1 MQISI
6 LHLSDLHFK
15 AENNSIFEKQNQ
27 FFDAIKNNLNISKYL
42 FILITGDIANIGI
55 ENEYIEFKKF
65 IKNFEEKISSY
76 YSNKICIEYIL
87 TPGNHDC
94 DFSISTQSIRDVVIE
109 KILSKPNEISIDY
122 VDLCAEVQKA
132 YFKLVEELH
141 TNSKLNSNLSNK
153 LLYRYEYDIDGK
165 YKVSFN
171 SYNFSFMSR
180 RQEKQS
186 ELVFPINLINK
197 KEILSLKKD
206 FRLNISLFHHPL
218 HWLKHTSI
226 RDFTEFINESSDIV
240 LSGHEHTASGK
251 EIKDIYTQDYIEY
264 IESGSL
270 QTSYDTEDSKFNLIN
285 IDLEFNNQEIFK
297 FYWEE
302 NGYSKKIAEQT
313 IVPNNT
319 KNGFSLNSDYK
330 EKISNLDIRLNH
342 PRKENILLED
352 LFVYPDLKILESNKT
367 KKNNSL
373 EFNSKELIENKPG
386 YIIFYGSDN
395 AGKTSLLKKL
405 QISYKKIGLIPIY
418 IDGKEIR
425 SNHFQSNN
433 IKSLVLKFF
442 KNQYNID
449 DKQILRNFEQSD
461 FDEIVLLIDDFD
473 LMKINNDNK
482 GLFVDNLKII
492 GYKNLMF
499 FSNETI
505 IFEATSESEL
515 AKSLNDFEHYNILKF
530 GYKLRDKLITK
541 WITLGQELEIDQKK
555 LILERKEKA
564 EAIKNTI
571 GLNLVPSRPF
581 YIITL
586 LQSIQMHEN
595 HQLDKSSYGNY
606 YHYLIM
612 KNINNPT
619 QMKPSDI
626 NTIFAYA
633 STLAFEM
640 FKNKDYVYSV
650 NEIYTFDSRYKQI
663 RPNFTPSFNIMDKLV
678 NSGILKNNED
688 NFSFSH
694 KYIYYYFVAYYF
706 SKNIDKDEYTD
717 IIKKMTQR
725 MYRIEFANILMFI
738 LHFVPQKFVIEML
751 LDEADKTF
759 KDIREFKFQN
769 DEIKKINKLIE
780 NDTSHKLEKRS
791 IQEAHS
797 LEVEKQDELE
807 KKVLHQIDDFQE
819 IDYDEELQELDLFN
833 QLNLAFKLI
842 EILGEV
848 TKNYAGSLDGDI
860 SDKLIKYTYGLG
872 LRSLK
877 NIISMFEENH
887 ELLINH
893 IVENINKKYM
903 VNNEN
908 IKKEVSKSV
917 FMLVS
922 AISTDSIKKIAK
934 AIGTKDLKK
943 TYKEISN
950 AYPDNKS
957 YEIIKTAIDL
967 SFVGGLNNESKLI
980 KFHKQLEKD
989 KNLLANST
997 LKHLVLDHLYM
1008 FENDHS
1014 KKTSIC
1020 KQLGI
1025 STDSSKKALIQQSK

>member
-1 MQISI
+1 
-6 LHLSDLHFK
+6 
-15 AENNSIFEKQNQ
+15 
-27 FFDAIKNNLNISKYL
+27 
-42 FILITGDIANIGI
+42 
-55 ENEYIEFKKF
+55 
-65 IKNFEEKISSY
+65 
-76 YSNKICIEYIL
+76 
-87 TPGNHDC
+87 
-94 DFSISTQSIRDVVIE
+94 
-109 KILSKPNEISIDY
+109 
-122 VDLCAEVQKA
+122 
-132 YFKLVEELH
+132 
-141 TNSKLNSNLSNK
+141 
-153 LLYRYEYDIDGK
+153 
-165 YKVSFN
+165 
-171 SYNFSFMSR
+171 
-180 RQEKQS
+180 
-186 ELVFPINLINK
+186 
-197 KEILSLKKD
+197 
-206 FRLNISLFHHPL
+206 
-218 HWLKHTSI
+218 
-226 RDFTEFINESSDIV
+226 
-240 LSGHEHTASGK
+240 
-251 EIKDIYTQDYIEY
+251 
-264 IESGSL
+264 
-270 QTSYDTEDSKFNLIN
+270 
-285 IDLEFNNQEIFK
+285 
-297 FYWEE
+297 
-302 NGYSKKIAEQT
+302 
-313 IVPNNT
+313 
-319 KNGFSLNSDYK
+319 
-330 EKISNLDIRLNH
+330 
-342 PRKENILLED
+342 
-352 LFVYPDLKILESNKT
+352 
-367 KKNNSL
+367 
-373 EFNSKELIENKPG
+373 
-386 YIIFYGSDN
+386 
-395 AGKTSLLKKL
+395 
-405 QISYKKIGLIPIY
+405 
-418 IDGKEIR
+418 
-425 SNHFQSNN
+425 
-433 IKSLVLKFF
+433 
-442 KNQYNID
+442 
-449 DKQILRNFEQSD
+449 
-461 FDEIVLLIDDFD
+461 
-473 LMKINNDNK
+473 
-482 GLFVDNLKII
+482 
-492 GYKNLMF
+492 
-499 FSNETI
+499 
-505 IFEATSESEL
+505 
-515 AKSLNDFEHYNILKF
+515 
-530 GYKLRDKLITK
+530 
-541 WITLGQELEIDQKK
+541 
-555 LILERKEKA
+555 
-564 EAIKNTI
+564 
-571 GLNLVPSRPF
+571 
-581 YIITL
+581 
-586 LQSIQMHEN
+586 
-595 HQLDKSSYGNY
+595 
-606 YHYLIM
+606 
-612 KNINNPT
+612 
-619 QMKPSDI
+619 
-626 NTIFAYA
+626 
-633 STLAFEM
+633 
-640 FKNKDYVYSV
+640 
-650 NEIYTFDSRYKQI
+650 
-663 RPNFTPSFNIMDKLV
+663 
-678 NSGILKNNED
+678 
-688 NFSFSH
+688 
-694 KYIYYYFVAYYF
+694 
-706 SKNIDKDEYTD
+706 
-717 IIKKMTQR
+717 MTQR